1 MRRGVHTQYDLEVH
15 VVWITKY
22 RRKILRGKI
31 VNRLKILLMQG
42 CTAKGIT
49 IVRGNIQPEHVHLL
63 LSISASLSV
72 SQVMQYIKGRSSK
85 KLQEEFPS
93 LRKQFWGQH
102 MWATGYF
109 CRSVGKVTQDMIEEY
124 IENQN
129 DNVDDIFRQDSML

>member
-1 MRRGVHTQYDLEVH
+1 MRRGAHTTNMLWKVH
-15 VVWITKY
+15 VTQRSTV
-22 RRKILRGKI
+22 KILRGKI

-63 LSISASLSV
+63 LSIPASLSV

>member
-1 MRRGVHTQYDLEVH
+1 MRRGAHTQYDLEVH

-22 RRKILRGKI
+22 RRKILREKI
-31 VNRLKILLMQG
+31 ANRLKILLMQG

-72 SQVMQYIKGRSSK
+72 SQVMHYIKGRSSK

-93 LRKQFWGQH
+93 FRK
-102 MWATGYF
+102 
-109 CRSVGKVTQDMIEEY
+109 
-124 IENQN
+124 
-129 DNVDDIFRQDSML
+129 

>member
-1 MRRGVHTQYDLEVH
+1 MIQKRRGAHTQYDLEVH

-22 RRKILRGKI
+22 RRKIA
-31 VNRLKILLMQG
+31 NRLKILLMQG

-63 LSISASLSV
+63 LSIPASLSV

-93 LRKQFWGQH
+93 LREQYWGQH
-102 MWATGYF
+102 M
-109 CRSVGKVTQDMIEEY
+109 
-124 IENQN
+124 
-129 DNVDDIFRQDSML
+129 

>member
-1 MRRGVHTQYDLEVH
+1 MRRGAHTQYDLEVH

-63 LSISASLSV
+63 LSIPASLSV

-93 LRKQFWGQH
+93 LKKILGSAH
-102 MWATGYF
+102 
-109 CRSVGKVTQDMIEEY
+109 VGDG
-124 IENQN
+124 
-129 DNVDDIFRQDSML
+129 IFL

>member
-22 RRKILRGKI
+22 RRKILREKI
-31 VNRLKILLMQG
+31 ANRLKILLMQG

-63 LSISASLSV
+63 LSIPVSLSV

-93 LRKQFWGQH
+93 FRK
-102 MWATGYF
+102 
-109 CRSVGKVTQDMIEEY
+109 
-124 IENQN
+124 
-129 DNVDDIFRQDSML
+129 

>member
-1 MRRGVHTQYDLEVH
+1 MRRGAHTQYDLEVH

-63 LSISASLSV
+63 LSIPASLSV

-93 LRKQFWGQH
+93 FRK
-102 MWATGYF
+102 
-109 CRSVGKVTQDMIEEY
+109 
-124 IENQN
+124 
-129 DNVDDIFRQDSML
+129 

>member
-1 MRRGVHTQYDLEVH
+1 M
-15 VVWITKY
+15 K
-22 RRKILRGKI
+22 GKI
-31 VNRLKILLMQG
+31 ANRLKILLMQG

-63 LSISASLSV
+63 LSIPASLSV

-93 LRKQFWGQH
+93 LREQYWGQH

-124 IENQN
+124 IENQD
-129 DNVDDIFRQDSML
+129 DNVDDIFRQNSML

>member
-1 MRRGVHTQYDLEVH
+1 MIQKRRGAHTQYDLEVH

-31 VNRLKILLMQG
+31 ANRLKILLMQG

-63 LSISASLSV
+63 LSIPASLSV

-85 KLQEEFPS
+85 KLQEDFPS
-93 LRKQFWGQH
+93 LRKQYWGQH
-102 MWATGYF
+102 M
-109 CRSVGKVTQDMIEEY
+109 
-124 IENQN
+124 
-129 DNVDDIFRQDSML
+129 

>member
-1 MRRGVHTQYDLEVH
+1 MRRGAYTQYDLEVH

-63 LSISASLSV
+63 LSIPASLSV
-72 SQVMQYIKGRSSK
+72 SQVMQYIKGEVQKNYK
-85 KLQEEFPS
+85 K
-93 LRKQFWGQH
+93 
-102 MWATGYF
+102 
-109 CRSVGKVTQDMIEEY
+109 
-124 IENQN
+124 N
-129 DNVDDIFRQDSML
+129 FRV

>member
-1 MRRGVHTQYDLEVH
+1 MRIGAHTQYDLEVH

-22 RRKILRGKI
+22 RRKILREKI
-31 VNRLKILLMQG
+31 ANRLKILLMQG

-63 LSISASLSV
+63 LSIPASLSV

-93 LRKQFWGQH
+93 FRK
-102 MWATGYF
+102 
-109 CRSVGKVTQDMIEEY
+109 
-124 IENQN
+124 
-129 DNVDDIFRQDSML
+129 

>member
-22 RRKILRGKI
+22 RRKILREKI
-31 VNRLKILLMQG
+31 ANRLKILLMQG

-93 LRKQFWGQH
+93 FRK
-102 MWATGYF
+102 
-109 CRSVGKVTQDMIEEY
+109 
-124 IENQN
+124 
-129 DNVDDIFRQDSML
+129 